1 MHCTY
6 SNLWIYIYA
15 TLHANTMYILY
26 VYIYIYTLVTV
37 SIRYKCMIYL
47 AIILYQFME
56 RRWPYIGGTR
66 SRNPILNHL
75 PASSRTFAT
84 YAWRHTVTQRR
95 SLQLLKVDGLE
106 SYKRIVSCT
115 LNTERY
121 TFCSYIYIYIYI
133 HTHMYR
139 FVYIHTCFFLWTCMT
154 SLTGNCGISPQFWG
168 YLKNWF
174 ALCTPPY
181 VFVSPDLL
189 DISLGLFRWQKQLEV
204 GSCACQCPSARMV
217 SRPRGPTVWTR
228 RPANCVVEPLYKC
241 HVVAQSAQYGRACEC
256 WRWKPLVHLSIFPTA
271 AAIKHIVFPSTSHLI
286 QDTLSLHLY
295 NLLLTSLMLEFCQLF
310 GRVSGQGL

>member
-1 MHCTY
+1 MGWRATNELLHVP
-6 SNLWIYIYA
+6 WIQNGILFVHIY
-15 TLHANTMYILY
+15 NYM
-26 VYIYIYTLVTV
+26 
-37 SIRYKCMIYL
+37 
-47 AIILYQFME
+47 
-56 RRWPYIGGTR
+56 
-66 SRNPILNHL
+66 
-75 PASSRTFAT
+75 
-84 YAWRHTVTQRR
+84 
-95 SLQLLKVDGLE
+95 
-106 SYKRIVSCT
+106 
-115 LNTERY
+115 
-121 TFCSYIYIYIYI
+121 YIYI
-133 HTHMYR
+133 HICTGLCTYTL
-139 FVYIHTCFFLWTCMT
+139 VIFLWTCMT

-295 NLLLTSLMLEFCQLF
+295 RYHHNHYSASVYNIRNYQLTYVYIYIYMHVIIYTYTGLWWQKFHPHWIYHPLNQNRPWEQPIP
-310 GRVSGQGL
+310 SGK

>member
-1 MHCTY
+1 MMHCTY

-133 HTHMYR
+133 H
-139 FVYIHTCFFLWTCMT
+139 IC
-154 SLTGNCGISPQFWG
+154 TG
-168 YLKNWF
+168 
-174 ALCTPPY
+174 LCTYTLVFFCELVWPVWRAIVGFPPS
-181 VFVSPDLL
+181 FGDTLRTDSHCARLPMF
-189 DISLGLFRWQKQLEV
+189 LFRQI
-204 GSCACQCPSARMV
+204 C
-217 SRPRGPTVWTR
+217 
-228 RPANCVVEPLYKC
+228 
-241 HVVAQSAQYGRACEC
+241 
-256 WRWKPLVHLSIFPTA
+256 
-271 AAIKHIVFPSTSHLI
+271 
-286 QDTLSLHLY
+286 
-295 NLLLTSLMLEFCQLF
+295 LT
-310 GRVSGQGL
+310 